1 MGFPR
6 VDPVSDRTSL
16 FAARTRRSNSSE
28 ALLVDRAAGGGVKS
42 SRYYCIVLLSQIYCS
57 SWELITHIPSVTRKA
72 VSCSNF
78 EVCSSNS
85 WSSRRLLRDNPRK
98 QG

>member
-28 ALLVDRAAGGGVKS
+28 ALLVDRAAGGGAGSPPAPMVTPATGPPVCKS
-42 SRYYCIVLLSQIYCS
+42 SEVLYERPQPTPAFS
-57 SWELITHIPSVTRKA
+57 SFSM
-72 VSCSNF
+72 
-78 EVCSSNS
+78 
-85 WSSRRLLRDNPRK
+85 
-98 QG
+98 